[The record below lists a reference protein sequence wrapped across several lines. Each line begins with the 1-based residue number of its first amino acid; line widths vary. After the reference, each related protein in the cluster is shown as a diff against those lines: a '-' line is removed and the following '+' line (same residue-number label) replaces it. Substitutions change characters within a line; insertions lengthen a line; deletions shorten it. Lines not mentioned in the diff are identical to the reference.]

1 MLKAIQT
8 ISLEKKYRGADQK
21 AVNGLNLEVF
31 ESEVYGLLGPNGA
44 GKTTSI
50 SILCGLIKATAGK
63 VIYFEDAAFELKK
76 NIGVVPQEIA
86 LFENL
91 SGKENLEYFAA
102 MYDLDKKE
110 IQAEI
115 DRLLERFGLAHKA
128 DELLKNYSG
137 GMKRRINMLAA
148 ILNKPKILFLD
159 EPTVGIDVQSKKVI
173 LDFLQ
178 ELNKNGT
185 TIIYTSHYM
194 EEAEKICDRV
204 GIIEQGQI
212 VIEGKPGELLAE
224 HKDCK
229 DLEAIFIKLTGKNLR
244 D

>member
-8 ISLEKKYRGADQK
+8 KSLEKQYRGADQK

-31 ESEVYGLLGPNGA
+31 ESEIYGLLGPNGA

-50 SILCGLIKATAGK
+50 SILCGLIKSTAGK
-63 VIYFEDAAFELKK
+63 VLYFEDAAFELKK

-91 SGKENLEYFAA
+91 SGKENLQYFAA
-102 MYDLDKKE
+102 MYGLDKKE

-115 DRLLERFGLAHKA
+115 DRLLEKFGLAHKA

-148 ILNKPKILFLD
+148 ILHQPKILFLD

-212 VIEGKPGELLAE
+212 IIEGKPSELLAE
-224 HKDCK
+224 HTDCK
-229 DLEAIFIKLTGKNLR
+229 DLEDIFIKLTGKNLR